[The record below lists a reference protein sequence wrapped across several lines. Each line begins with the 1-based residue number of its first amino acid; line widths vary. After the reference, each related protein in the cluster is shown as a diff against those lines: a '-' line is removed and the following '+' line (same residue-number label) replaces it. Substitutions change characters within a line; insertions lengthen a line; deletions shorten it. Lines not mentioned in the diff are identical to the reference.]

1 MKIKEIQDW
10 VKSHKPHTAGL
21 SIAIIAVISL
31 SVAGATGVFSE
42 KTAKAPENK
51 DAITTAAST
60 DTAKTPVEIN
70 VATDEKVTETSTPV
84 IMHVESTD
92 ERIEPVDFY
101 HAVDSGVKTDTV
113 EVSPGEYKITVT
125 GVINNDGS
133 IAKPKTESKEI
144 ALNIKST
151 DKSKETENKAH
162 LNATLDKTIPSD
174 KVADEDIKDIADTI
188 KNAVAKGDESLKGD
202 AGKAIIEKVD
212 ANAKANKNIS
222 DEVKDEVTE
231 STKEASKET
240 EKAPEKTVTT
250 SPSSASEPSEPTEK
264 TKVWVAEKGHYE
276 NTTEKIW
283 IPNVVTIVDKPAWTE
298 TVKTGRIIC
307 RFSDGHIAYS
317 DEEAHNYSKKMIL
330 ADTPVGYTW
339 CPETKTVHH
348 DAVTHTEDR
357 GYYEDKVTGR
367 KWVVDEAGHYE

>member
-1 MKIKEIQDW
+1 MNKLTQW

-42 KTAKAPENK
+42 KTAKTPENK
-51 DAITTAAST
+51 DATTAAAPT
-60 DTAKTPVEIN
+60 DTTKTPVEVNI
-70 VATDEKVTETSTPV
+70 AADEKVTEASTPV

-92 ERIEPVDFY
+92 ERTEPVDFY

-144 ALNIKST
+144 ALDIKST

-162 LNATLDKTIPSD
+162 LNATLDKTTPSD
-174 KVADEDIKDIADTI
+174 KVTDEDIKDIADTI

-250 SPSSASEPSEPTEK
+250 APSSANEPSKPAEK
-264 TKVWVAEKGHYE
+264 AKVWIAEKGHYE
-276 NTTEKIW
+276 NITEKVW
-283 IPNVVTIVDKPAWTE
+283 VPNVITITDKPAYNE
-298 TVKTGRIIC
+298 RIAVGTYTL
-307 RFSDGHIAYS
+307 FSDGHIAYT
-317 DEEAHNYSKKMIL
+317 DEEYAEYSEKM
-330 ADTPVGYTW
+330 AKAGTPVSYSIQKKY
-339 CPETKTVHH
+339 KTVHH